1 MDWDGTAQFIKN
13 TYPLFGIS
21 GSLWLSA
28 CMLITGFLYRG
39 KKGEKYSILNHYI
52 SELGEVGVS
61 RAAVVFN
68 VGMILGGLAFIPCI
82 IGLGL
87 TIGNVRA
94 WIGLGVGMFA
104 TVCCA
109 LVGVFPM
116 NHPKAHYWVA
126 IWYFRSGL
134 VMVLLYT
141 VAIFIQ
147 PTGGVIFPKL
157 SNLAGLLSFLCY
169 AAFLT
174 ISRPPKD
181 EKDSPEGAPDP
192 EKQKDRPKYWRET
205 ILEWAVFFSTLLWF
219 FILAIFA
226 LK

>member
-1 MDWDGTAQFIKN
+1 MIQFIKN
-13 TYPLFGIS
+13 TYPIFGIG
-21 GSLWLSA
+21 GSLWLSI
-28 CMLITGFLYRG
+28 CMFITGLLYRG
-39 KKGEKYSILNHYI
+39 KKGEKYSIFNHYI

-61 RAAVVFN
+61 RAAAVFN
-68 VGMILGGLAFIPCI
+68 VGLILGGLAFIPFI
-82 IGLGL
+82 VGLGL
-87 TIGNVRA
+87 TIGNTWA
-94 WIGLGVGMFA
+94 TIGLGVGVFA

-116 NHPKAHYWVA
+116 NHLKAHYWVA

-134 VMVLLYT
+134 VMVLLFT

-147 PTGGVIFPKL
+147 PAREILFPKL

-174 ISRPPKD
+174 ISRPPRD
-181 EKDSPEGAPDP
+181 EEENPESALDP
-192 EKQKDRPKYWRET
+192 EKEKERPKYWRET
-205 ILEWAVFFSTLLWF
+205 ILEWAVFFSTILWF
-219 FILAIFA
+219 FILALFA